1 MVSEQGN
8 QFIESNS
15 VPEKSNKKRN
25 IIVIAII
32 AIITS
37 LAFYFLYWIKTPQYS
52 LGIIK
57 ESIQKHDLVKF
68 EKHVDL
74 NNMYT
79 RAFDD
84 LIMATLS
91 EDDKSNPFIFG
102 IAAMMKNIVV
112 PTLTDETKKFVETG
126 SFEAKKNNS
135 KNDGQQIADNMKN
148 KSGLETIEYNGVES
162 TSKEGKIAVVN
173 IKITDKQVKK
183 SFIIKLKMREL
194 DDGTWQLT
202 EISNLKEYL
211 KEHEEATVA
220 YLAELN
226 KPVQDKIDSYV
237 KYIDDNPKYL
247 SKGYVKSNGNPYFA
261 SYKLYMVFYLQIPNQ
276 NVTSINGIA
285 SFNDSENNVVSSG
298 TFSASGNEL
307 NNSIVKINRSKDL
320 NQFVANDKKIINMDA
335 NSLKVNIKI
344 NKIVLND
351 GTIIELMKELP
362 PVK

>member
-1 MVSEQGN
+1 MMSEQES
-8 QFIESNS
+8 QVIESS
-15 VPEKSNKKRN
+15 SIPENSNKKRN
-25 IIVIAII
+25 IIIIAII
-32 AIITS
+32 AIIAS

-52 LGIIK
+52 LGIIR

-68 EKHVDL
+68 ERHVDL
-74 NNMYT
+74 NNMYN

-91 EDDKSNPFIFG
+91 DSDKNNPFIIG
-102 IAAMMKNIVV
+102 IASMMKNIVV

-126 SFEAKKNNS
+126 SFEANKSDN
-135 KNDGQQIADNMKN
+135 KNDGQQMADNMKN
-148 KSGLETIEYNGVES
+148 KSGVETIEYNGVES

-202 EISNLKEYL
+202 EIANLKEYI
-211 KEHEEATVA
+211 KEHQEATA
-220 YLAELN
+220 KYLAELN

-237 KYIDDNPKYL
+237 KFIDDNPQYP
-247 SKGYVKSNGNPYFA
+247 SKGYVTSNGNPFFA
-261 SYKLYMVFYLQIPNQ
+261 SYKLHMVFYIQIPSQ

-285 SFNDSENNVVSSG
+285 TFNDSANNVISSG

-320 NQFVANDKKIINMDA
+320 NQFIDDDKKIINMGTS
-335 NSLKVNIKI
+335 SLKINIKI
-344 NKIVLND
+344 NKVVLND

>member
-1 MVSEQGN
+1 MSEQEN
-8 QFIESNS
+8 QVIESNS
-15 VPEKSNKKRN
+15 VPENSNKKRN

-32 AIITS
+32 AIIAS

-102 IAAMMKNIVV
+102 IASMMKNIVV

-126 SFEAKKNNS
+126 SFEVKKTNS

-148 KSGLETIEYNGVES
+148 KSGVETIEYNGVES

-211 KEHEEATVA
+211 KEHEEAATT

-226 KPVQDKIDSYV
+226 KPVQDKIDGYV
-237 KYIDDNPKYL
+237 KFIDDNTQFA
-247 SKGYVKSNGNPYFA
+247 SNVYVKSNGNPFFA
-261 SYKLYMVFYLQIPNQ
+261 SYKLHMLFYLQIPNK
-276 NVTSINGIA
+276 NVTSIHGAATITDSA
-285 SFNDSENNVVSSG
+285 SNVVSSG
-298 TFSASGNEL
+298 SFSATANEL
-307 NNSIVKINRSKDL
+307 NNNIVEINRSKDL
-320 NQFVANDKKIINMDA
+320 NQFIANDKKIINMDTS
-335 NSLKVNIKI
+335 SLKVNIKV
-344 NKIVLND
+344 NKIALND
-351 GTIIELMKELP
+351 GTIIELIKELP